1 LAYISTENK
10 KQMKTVLRFATLAML
25 LLAACKDKSDDTTET
40 GAAPTDSV
48 STEVAAPKLIAYS
61 VVAEYPHD
69 TKAFTEGLQFV
80 DGYLYESTGQ
90 YGSSELRKTDL
101 KTGKV
106 LEQKKL
112 DNRYFGEGLTVLN
125 GKIYQLTY
133 KEKTGFVYDLKT
145 MKQLQTFN
153 FINEEAW
160 GLTNDGTSLIYTDG
174 GSKLYFMDPA
184 TMQVT
189 KQVEITDQYGPVLE
203 VNELEF
209 INGYIYANQWTRDL
223 ILKIDPATGKV
234 VAIADMRDLRQRVG
248 IPATIPGDENSP
260 EVMNGIAYD
269 AAQNRIFITGKNWP
283 KLLEVKLDN

>member
-1 LAYISTENK
+1 
-10 KQMKTVLRFATLAML
+10 MKTVLRFATLAML
-25 LLAACKDKSDDTTET
+25 LLAACKDKSNDTEEAAT
-40 GAAPTDSV
+40 APTDSV

-61 VVAEYPHD
+61 VLAEYPHD

-145 MKQLQTFN
+145 MKQLQTFS
-153 FINEEAW
+153 FVNEEAW
-160 GLTNDGTSLIYTDG
+160 GLTNDGTNLIYTDG

-234 VAIADMRDLRQRVG
+234 AAIADMRDLRQRVG
-248 IPATIPGDENSP
+248 IPATIPGDETSP

-269 AAQNRIFITGKNWP
+269 AAQNRIFVTGKNWP

>member
-25 LLAACKDKSDDTTET
+25 LLAACKDKSNDTAEAGTE
-40 GAAPTDSV
+40 PTDSV

-80 DGYLYESTGQ
+80 DG
-90 YGSSELRKTDL
+90 SSELRKTDL

-112 DNRYFGEGLTVLN
+112 DSRYFGEGLTVLN

-145 MKQLQTFN
+145 MKQLQTFSFVN
-153 FINEEAW
+153 AEAW

-234 VAIADMRDLRQRVG
+234 MAIADMRDLRQRVG
-248 IPATIPGDENSP
+248 IPATIPDDETSP
-260 EVMNGIAYD
+260 EVMNGIAY
-269 AAQNRIFITGKNWP
+269 AQNRIFVTGKNWP